1 MVFALWYWAI
11 DGGGVE
17 RRLERHPGELP
28 DFLFPLQQL
37 EHPAAKDWSPA
48 FADYLFVSFTNAS
61 AFSPT
66 DTLPLTVRAKML
78 MLTQAASSVLTL
90 VMVASRA
97 VNVI

>member
-1 MVFALWYWAI
+1 MLEFFQLA
-11 DGGGVE
+11 
-17 RRLERHPGELP
+17 RRFSLSSSPPIQAFEGRLP
-28 DFLFPLQQL
+28 RGSKSRNQL
-37 EHPAAKDWSPA
+37 RDDEEWIPA

-66 DTLPLTVRAKML
+66 DTMPLTVRVKML
-78 MLTQAASSVLTL
+78 MLAQGAGSVLTL